1 MRSTATRVAMDFLRQ
16 LFGPGEFMPHGYCY
30 LWDPG
35 LVWLHVISDTLI
47 AASYFT
53 IPITL
58 LWFMRKRRDLPFGWM
73 FGLFGVFIVA
83 CGGTHVMEVWNLW
96 HAEYWLAGV
105 LKAVTAVASVATAIL
120 LARLVP
126 QALKLPN
133 VTQWAQANA
142 ALEKEVHERRELEID
157 LRISESRFREQAEL
171 LDLSSDAIIVRNL
184 KNEITYWNRS
194 AERLYGWREEEA
206 RGQITHELLQTEFP
220 KALAEIEAE
229 MMAKGYWEGEL
240 IHHCRN
246 GSTVTVSTRW
256 ALRSDVRGNPSAV
269 LESNRDITQSKKE
282 EQKFRRLLEAAPDA
296 IVIVNQ
302 SGKIQL
308 VNAQTEKLFGYTRGE
323 LIGRPVED
331 LVPERFH
338 GQHSGHR
345 EAYTESPR
353 PRSMGAG
360 LDLYGRRK
368 DGSEFPVEISLSPLE
383 TAEGT
388 LISSA
393 IRDVTERKRAESM
406 FRGLLES
413 APDSIVI
420 VNQEGVIVLTNAQTE
435 KLFGYPR
442 QELVGQPIEILVP
455 ERFRGK
461 HPGHR
466 SGFFHE
472 PRPRSMGAELDL
484 YGRRKDGSEFPV
496 EISLSP
502 LETPDGTLVS
512 SAIRDISDR
521 KRAESMFRN
530 LLESAPDAMVIVNQ
544 AGQIV
549 LVNAQAEKLFGYSR
563 QEFLGQ
569 PIEILVPE
577 RFRGK
582 HPGHRSG
589 FFHDPRPRS
598 MGAGLDLY
606 GRRKDGTEF
615 PVEISLSPLET
626 AEGTLVSSAIR
637 DVTQRKK
644 LAEEFLEHEMR
655 FRLLIDAVKD
665 YAILSLDPDGLVTTW
680 NSGAQR
686 LKGYSAEE
694 IVGQH
699 VARFYSREDI
709 EEGKL
714 VEELRQAAATGHVE
728 GQGWRVRKDGSKFW
742 ADIVTTALRNS
753 GGELIGFVKIDK
765 DITARRDAEEE
776 IRKLNSELTGRVE
789 ELGTVNRELE
799 SFSYSVSHD
808 LRAPL
813 RHVDGFARILKEEHS
828 PVMPAE
834 AIRYL
839 DRILEAATH
848 MGQLIDDLLNL
859 ARIGRRELR
868 RDRAQIALVVKQSI
882 AELPAEAQERN
893 IEWRIE
899 PLPEL
904 DCDAG
909 LMKIVFVNLLANA
922 VKFTR
927 KRPAAVIEVGSR
939 MTDGLTTIFVRDNG
953 VGFDPQYADKL
964 FGVFQRLHR
973 QEDFEGTGIGL
984 ATVQRIVRRHGGEIW
999 AESQLDAGTTF
1010 FFTLGAQSQS
1020 SGDSRATEIKHA

>member
-1 MRSTATRVAMDFLRQ
+1 MDFLRQ
-16 LFGPGEFMPHGYCY
+16 LFGAGEFMPHGYCY
-30 LWDPG
+30 LWNPG
-35 LVWLHVISDTLI
+35 LVWLHVISDSLI
-47 AASYFT
+47 AISYFT
-53 IPITL
+53 IPFTL
-58 LWFMRKRRDLPFGWM
+58 LWFVRKRRDLPFSWM
-73 FGLFGVFIVA
+73 FGLFGAFIVA
-83 CGGTHVMEVWNLW
+83 CGATHVMEVWNLW
-96 HAEYWLAGV
+96 HAQYWLAGG
-105 LKAVTAVASVATAIL
+105 LKAVTAAASVATAIL

-126 QALKLPN
+126 KALQLPN
-133 VTQWAQANA
+133 ITQWAQANA

-206 RGQITHELLQTEFP
+206 RGQTTHDLLQTEFP

-229 MMAKGYWEGEL
+229 TMAKGYWEGEL
-240 IHHCRN
+240 IHHCHN
-246 GSTVTVSTRW
+246 GSTVSVSSRW
-256 ALRSDVRGNPSAV
+256 AVRKDVRGNPTAV

-282 EQKFRRLLEAAPDA
+282 EQKFRKLLEAAPDA

-626 AEGTLVSSAIR
+626 AEGTLISSAIR
-637 DVTQRKK
+637 DVTERKR
-644 LAEEFLEHEMR
+644 AESM
-655 FRLLIDAVKD
+655 FR
-665 YAILSLDPDGLVTTW
+665 GL
-680 NSGAQR
+680 
-686 LKGYSAEE
+686 
-694 IVGQH
+694 
-699 VARFYSREDI
+699 
-709 EEGKL
+709 
-714 VEELRQAAATGHVE
+714 
-728 GQGWRVRKDGSKFW
+728 
-742 ADIVTTALRNS
+742 
-753 GGELIGFVKIDK
+753 
-765 DITARRDAEEE
+765 
-776 IRKLNSELTGRVE
+776 
-789 ELGTVNRELE
+789 LE
-799 SFSYSVSHD
+799 S
-808 LRAPL
+808 APDSIVIVNQEGVIVL
-813 RHVDGFARILKEEHS
+813 
-828 PVMPAE
+828 
-834 AIRYL
+834 
-839 DRILEAATH
+839 T
-848 MGQLIDDLLNL
+848 N
-859 ARIGRRELR
+859 
-868 RDRAQIALVVKQSI
+868 AQT
-882 AELPAEAQERN
+882 E
-893 IEWRIE
+893 
-899 PLPEL
+899 
-904 DCDAG
+904 
-909 LMKIVFVNLLANA
+909 
-922 VKFTR
+922 
-927 KRPAAVIEVGSR
+927 
-939 MTDGLTTIFVRDNG
+939 
-953 VGFDPQYADKL
+953 KL
-964 FGVFQRLHR
+964 FGYPR
-973 QEDFEGTGIGL
+973 QELVGQPI
-984 ATVQRIVRRHGGEIW
+984 EILVP
-999 AESQLDAGTTF
+999 ERFRG
-1010 FFTLGAQSQS
+1010 
-1020 SGDSRATEIKHA
+1020 K